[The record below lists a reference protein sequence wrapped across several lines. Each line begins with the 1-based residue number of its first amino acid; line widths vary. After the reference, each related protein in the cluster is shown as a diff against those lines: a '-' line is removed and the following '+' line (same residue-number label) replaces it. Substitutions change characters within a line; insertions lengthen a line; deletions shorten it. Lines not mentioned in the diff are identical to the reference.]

1 MNVPQ
6 ELALIERLLSDFK
19 SATLIFAL
27 INGILT
33 VSMLIDLALGVAKA
47 RLAGR
52 KIQSFKARKSAIKM
66 ISYYGSM
73 LMCFLS
79 DLIFIVCDVY
89 EMPYLSMIIGF
100 CLTLIEVKS
109 WFEKLS
115 EKEQARIEHSAKI
128 VASALQ
134 GLAPKVDLVKV
145 AEGLSDDDDKTKS
158 KKQ

>member
-33 VSMLIDLALGVAKA
+33 VSMLIDLTLGVAKA